1 MRQTVVLA
9 TALLGAQVLAAAE
22 PPAWW
27 KAFTAAP
34 RMAAG
39 FIQESDS
46 AVFGKLKRTGIL
58 RLAKGG
64 RLRVEYQKGLL
75 LVADGRKLV
84 QYDAEARTAQKVDLR
99 SASKDAPLL
108 WVLLDPAALD
118 KVFAVKP
125 GAGPDAFTLEP
136 RKAGLP
142 KVSLEGKGGMPL
154 RISWVDPTGARQVL
168 EFLSPHVPA
177 PFAADTFA
185 FKAPA
190 GTRWIATPG
199 SRE

>member
-1 MRQTVVLA
+1 MRHLGFLA
-9 TALLGAQVLAAAE
+9 IALLGARVLPAAE

-27 KAFTAAP
+27 KAFTGAP
-34 RMAAG
+34 RMQAG
-39 FIQESDS
+39 FVQESDS
-46 AVFGKLKRTGIL
+46 AVFGKLKRTGVL

-75 LVADGRKLV
+75 LVADGRKLI
-84 QYDAEARTAQKVDLR
+84 QYDPEARTAQKVDLR

-118 KVFAVKP
+118 QVFTVK
-125 GAGPDAFTLEP
+125 AGSGESFTLEP
-136 RKAGLP
+136 RKPGLP
-142 KVSLEGKGGMPL
+142 KVTLEGKGGMPL

-177 PFAADTFA
+177 PFDAATFT

-190 GTRWIATPG
+190 GTRWI
-199 SRE
+199 

>member
-1 MRQTVVLA
+1 MRHVMVLA
-9 TALLGAQVLAAAE
+9 TALLGAQALAAAE

-27 KAFTAAP
+27 KAFTGAP
-34 RMAAG
+34 RMQAG

-64 RLRVEYQKGLL
+64 RLRVEYRKGLL
-75 LVADGRKLV
+75 LVADGRKLI

-108 WVLLDPAALD
+108 YVLLDPAALD
-118 KVFAVKP
+118 QVFTVKA
-125 GAGPDAFTLEP
+125 GAAPDAFTLEP
-136 RKAGLP
+136 RKPGLP

-154 RISWVDPTGARQVL
+154 RISWVDPTGAKQVL
-168 EFLSPHVPA
+168 EFLSPHVPG
-177 PFAADTFA
+177 PFDAATFA

-190 GTRWIATPG
+190 GTRWINQP
-199 SRE
+199 